1 MADVNEFSLTA
12 NFCADGKSVEFDI
25 VIDEIVTKD
34 SQREAPPF

>member
-25 VIDEIVTKD
+25 VIGDNYLNG
-34 SQREAPPF
+34 